1 MGLILL
7 FNAFN
12 GLIQG
17 AFYALMALGLALILG
32 LNNTINFAQGAFMAL
47 AAYFAFTLV
56 PYTGFWGALIAAPL
70 LAGVIGFVV
79 ETVLVRRLYNRR
91 DPIYTLLLTFGLALI
106 IQDMIR
112 TIWGAQ
118 GKPLAIPGF
127 LNHPLS
133 NTYFFLTGYR
143 LFVVAVALI
152 GTGALFAV
160 LRFTR
165 IGIRIRAGN
174 ADLETISALGVNIYL
189 LRTANFIIGIIF
201 AGVAGILA
209 AGQLGLNPNM
219 GDALIMPAF
228 VAIVV
233 GGVGSLV
240 GSLLGGLIIGL
251 ASGITTAFF
260 PAASEVVIYVIMGIM
275 LVVRPR
281 GLLGQEGLFE

>member
-47 AAYFAFTLV
+47 AAYFAFTIV
-56 PYTGFWGALIAAPL
+56 PYVGFWGALIIAPL
-70 LAGVIGFVV
+70 LAGVIGLVV
-79 ETVLVRRLYNRR
+79 ETVLVRRLYSRK
-91 DPIYTLLLTFGLALI
+91 DPIYTLLLTFGLAFI

-118 GKPLAIPGF
+118 GVPLAIPNF

-174 ADLETISALGVNIYL
+174 SDLETISALGVNIYL
-189 LRTANFIIGIIF
+189 LRSANFVIGIVF

-281 GLLGQEGLFE
+281 GLMGQEGLFE

>member
-1 MGLILL
+1 MGLLLL
-7 FNAFN
+7 FNGFN

-47 AAYFAFTLV
+47 AAYFAFTLT
-56 PYTGFWGALIAAPL
+56 PYVGFWGGLIIAPL
-70 LAGVIGFVV
+70 LAGALGLVI
-79 ETVLVRRLYNRR
+79 ETTLVRRLYNRK
-91 DPIYTLLLTFGLALI
+91 DPIYTLLLTFGLAFI
-106 IQDMIR
+106 MQDMIR

-118 GKPLAIPGF
+118 GKPLAIPQF
-127 LNHPLS
+127 LNQPLS
-133 NTYFFLTGYR
+133 STYFFLTGYR
-143 LFVVAVALI
+143 LFVVGVALV
-152 GTGALFAV
+152 GTAALFAV

-174 ADLETISALGVNIYL
+174 SDLETISALGVNIYL
-189 LRTANFIIGIIF
+189 LRSANFVIGIVF

-251 ASGITTAFF
+251 ASGITTAFY
-260 PAASEVVIYVIMGIM
+260 PAASEVVIYIIMGVM

-281 GLLGQEGLFE
+281 GLMGQEGLFE